1 MICVLGMIYL
11 AFSLFFIQHYYFG
24 TKIGDIDCG
33 GMTAEDL
40 KSIIAERADHYTL
53 TIEGR
58 DGMKETLTASEIN
71 LQFSLDDTPEK
82 IAAMQ
87 NGFAWFSF
95 LWNPTKKEMPLTVS
109 YEEPLLDESLRGMG
123 IFQESRMRRPVNAY
137 VGEYDEE
144 SGYYHIIEEDRGT
157 VIDRQKAKEAVIA
170 ALENME
176 AFLNLEEANCYLE
189 PEISQDDV
197 ELNQFCSRLNRF
209 VTSRIVYDWHGMEET
224 VDGSLIHAWL
234 DIDRE
239 NRTVLINAEAVKEYV
254 DSLSKKYDTFGK
266 IREFKTSEGK
276 NILLKPGSYGWRVNR
291 TRETEKL
298 IKLIRAGWQGE
309 REPEYLYTA
318 AVKGEDDIGD
328 SYVEINLTAQHL
340 YLYVDG
346 QLVTESDFVSGNVS
360 RGFAT
365 PDGVYGLTY
374 KTMDATLKG
383 PGYATPVKYWMPFNG
398 NIGMHDAKWRRQ
410 FGGQIYLHNGSHG
423 CINLPVEEAEKIYE
437 QIYKGFPVICY
448 KDESAEKNKHQKAEQ
463 KSETVPTETPT
474 ENPPSD
480 AIQIPTEDPTVSP
493 EEVPAV
499 DPAENPAVNPEEVPV
514 EDLVPDATE
523 TPAEL
528 AEKPAET
535 ESN

>member
-1 MICVLGMIYL
+1 M
-11 AFSLFFIQHYYFG
+11 
-24 TKIGDIDCG
+24 
-33 GMTAEDL
+33 
-40 KSIIAERADHYTL
+40 
-53 TIEGR
+53 
-58 DGMKETLTASEIN
+58 
-71 LQFSLDDTPEK
+71 
-82 IAAMQ
+82 
-87 NGFAWFSF
+87 
-95 LWNPTKKEMPLTVS
+95 
-109 YEEPLLDESLRGMG
+109 
-123 IFQESRMRRPVNAY
+123 
-137 VGEYDEE
+137 
-144 SGYYHIIEEDRGT
+144 
-157 VIDRQKAKEAVIA
+157 
-170 ALENME
+170 
-176 AFLNLEEANCYLE
+176 
-189 PEISQDDV
+189 
-197 ELNQFCSRLNRF
+197 
-209 VTSRIVYDWHGMEET
+209 
-224 VDGSLIHAWL
+224 
-234 DIDRE
+234 
-239 NRTVLINAEAVKEYV
+239 
-254 DSLSKKYDTFGK
+254 
-266 IREFKTSEGK
+266 
-276 NILLKPGSYGWRVNR
+276 
-291 TRETEKL
+291 
-298 IKLIRAGWQGE
+298 
-309 REPEYLYTA
+309 YTA

-514 EDLVPDATE
+514 EDLAPDATE
-523 TPAEL
+523 TPADL